1 MQILIRAPKKLKE
14 LLKKTADEM
23 GITLNALILQIIWK
37 WIKENELE

>member
-1 MQILIRAPKKLKE
+1 MQILIRVPQKIKE

-37 WIKENELE
+37 WIKENELG